1 MKIKHQLSIA
11 TLVMAGVF
19 ATGCSQQSVMGEGG
33 SQVAGGQQVSGGSQ
47 VAGGQ
52 QAAGGSQVAGG
63 QQAAGGSQVAGGQQ
77 AAGGQQV
84 AGDTQVAGGQQA
96 AGGQQVAGGQQA
108 GADQQVKDAQGMDS
122 QIPDTVVPMTP
133 AKPMQPVMQK
143 PMQKPK
149 QVMRP
154 KPRPRS
160 AGNCHGH
167 AKSKMTK
174 VVRHCHK
181 NPTGKH
187 GHKGKKMVRKAPPK
201 ARVVTKTVYKSVPKI
216 IYKDRVIY
224 KPVYKTK
231 TVFKTKPVY
240 KTVVKTKT
248 VYVPAKKA
256 APRRVVRK
264 PVNRWCHSHPANSMT
279 KSVSHC
285 HKYNQRN
292 HSHMYG
298 GKAKPQ
304 RRPVMQRPV
313 AVPRVPV
320 MKPKAPTV
328 DVFALQQKLKAK
340 GYYRGPIDG
349 VVGSGTRS
357 ALQQFM
363 QNRN

>member
-19 ATGCSQQSVMGEGG
+19 TTGCSQQSVMGEGG

-77 AAGGQQV
+77 AAGGQA
-84 AGDTQVAGGQQA
+84 AGGQQVAGGQQA
-96 AGGQQVAGGQQA
+96 AGGQQ
-108 GADQQVKDAQGMDS
+108 GADAQPMVDAQ
-122 QIPDTVVPMTP
+122 IKAPTVPKTPMH
-133 AKPMQPVMQK
+133 KPK

-149 QVMRP
+149 QMQKP
-154 KPRPRS
+154 KPMS

-167 AKSKMTK
+167 AKNKMTK

-187 GHKGKKMVRKAPPK
+187 GHKGKMAKKPAPVRT
-201 ARVVTKTVYKSVPKI
+201 VTKTVYKSVPKI
-216 IYKDRVIY
+216 IYKERVVY
-224 KPVYKTK
+224 KPVTK
-231 TVFKTKPVY
+231 TVY
-240 KTVVKTKT
+240 KTKTKT

-256 APRRVVRK
+256 PVRKAPAK
-264 PVNRWCHSHPANSMT
+264 PVNRWCHSHAANSMT
-279 KSVSHC
+279 KSMRHC

-298 GKAKPQ
+298 GQRKAAAPMAPRPAAPAAPKPQ
-304 RRPVMQRPV
+304 Q
-313 AVPRVPV
+313 
-320 MKPKAPTV
+320 V
-328 DVFALQQKLKAK
+328 DVFALQTKLKAK
-340 GYYRGPIDG
+340 GYYKGPIDG
-349 VVGSGTRS
+349 VVGSGTRA

-363 QNRN
+363 QNR